1 MAIDVNEDV
10 KEISKKITTYQ
21 QYKGFKE
28 NYNLLK
34 TTGTTMFQ
42 ANKKKIVDQL
52 DKYNRQKRKQDNTCT
67 PFLEH
72 LIQQLQKLKG
82 SGLDTDK
89 FVKKIYLDSLKD
101 TKKGIIELLVALT
114 KEFLNCGE
122 NQAYNFNTS
131 FYIPV
136 AQIDLF
142 GVLQTSPTD
151 KIGKFFYEQKPENFQ
166 LYSSN
171 PTKEPFSMN
180 RELYKR
186 TQNLNQSFSST
197 AGGNYIGT
205 SLQNLLDITYVESYS
220 DPITFQPIQG
230 NFFKI
235 DLKPRQTFPTI
246 DEFLNDYYSSI
257 NVLEFK
263 TLFTYLVDLSTGAI
277 SFAQNEGKSKLA
289 SLQKVMAINRRISC
303 LCSDTKKEI
312 SVNSNAKI
320 SEIDN
325 TTDSFFE
332 LTDVELRIIEQNI
345 SNIKKGVIEFEDCDN
360 VQVPLNVDATLVALD
375 NLTYNEDTNNQNE
388 IEDALNILYPTS
400 DQTFKPSL
408 NKEFLKQFLNAM
420 AASILSPKTILPF
433 LTMAYATNQPIPA
446 GVNGIEKFSRDYRS
460 FYIKFISGLLSILTE
475 KVFKELTK
483 LILRLISFI
492 TSDIAQEK
500 RQKKMKMIL
509 SIIALIGGTRN
520 SILDA
525 GECKS
530 CIDELFKLL
539 NLAINVTMAKLS
551 SINPG
556 GEIPL
561 PLLLA
566 SRALAGYS
574 PTRAFMNTMS
584 NLEDIGVPVG
594 DMPDG
599 SPNKFVAS
607 IYAMLIAQ
615 DEEKAENGK
624 VAAGVPALTVLPTG
638 LTIPA
643 TSYGKSY

>member
-10 KEISKKITTYQ
+10 KEISKTITNYQ
-21 QYKGFKE
+21 QYKEFKQSYDDLKKVKGTSFEE
-28 NYNLLK
+28 NK
-34 TTGTTMFQ
+34 Q
-42 ANKKKIVDQL
+42 KIVNQL
-52 DKYNRQKRKQDNTCT
+52 DKYNINKKKQDNTCT

-72 LIQQLQKLKG
+72 LVKQLQKLKG

-136 AQIDLF
+136 SEIDLF

-151 KIGKFFYEQKPENFQ
+151 KIGKFFYEQKPEDFQ

-171 PTKEPFSMN
+171 PTNEQFSMN

-197 AGGNYIGT
+197 AGSNYIGT
-205 SLQNLLDITYVESYS
+205 SYQNLFDITYVENYLDVPSNS
-220 DPITFQPIQG
+220 IING
-230 NFFKI
+230 NFFKV
-235 DLKPRQTFPTI
+235 DLKPRQTFPTV

-257 NVLEFK
+257 NVLEIK
-263 TLFTYLVDLSTGAI
+263 TLFTYLVDLTTGTI
-277 SFAQNEGKSKLA
+277 SFAQNEGKSKLD
-289 SLQKVMAINRRISC
+289 SLQKVMTINRRISC

-312 SVNSNAKI
+312 SVNSNSKI

-375 NLTYNEDTNNQNE
+375 DLTYNEDTNNQNE

-408 NKEFLKQFLNAM
+408 DKGFLEQFLNAM
-420 AASILSPKTILPF
+420 AASVLSPKTILPF

-446 GVNGIEKFSRDYRS
+446 GVNNIFNFSKGYRT
-460 FYIKFISGLLSILTE
+460 FYIKFISKLLAKLTE
-475 KVFKELTK
+475 KVFRELTK
-483 LILRLISFI
+483 EIIKLTNFI
-492 TSDIAQEK
+492 NLDIVSEK
-500 RQKKMKMIL
+500 RNKLTKIIL
-509 SIIALIGGTRN
+509 AIIALIGSPFN
-520 SILDA
+520 SILNFQ
-525 GECKS
+525 ECKS
-530 CIDELFKLL
+530 CLDELLRLL
-539 NLAINVTMAKLS
+539 NLAVNASKAK
-551 SINPG
+551 IQQVG

-574 PTRAFMNTMS
+574 STRAFMNTME
-584 NLEDIGVPVG
+584 NLEAIGVPVG
-594 DMPDG
+594 PMPDG

-607 IYAMLIAQ
+607 IYASIEGQ
-615 DEEKAENGK
+615 ERENIQNGK
-624 VAAGVPALTVLPTG
+624 LAAGVPALTVLPIG
-638 LTIPA
+638 LTVPA
-643 TSYGKSY
+643 SAYGKSF